1 MMQLMDSVDD
11 RKKYLIA
18 AEKLRKQVG
27 RRLENK
33 VQRASKRYDDDGH
46 SKVIGLKLLLLAAVI
61 TAAKALPPQP
71 NMRQMTK
78 GFQCSIYRGNNSKG
92 TQVILLVYVQNIV
105 QDHYYC

>member
-1 MMQLMDSVDD
+1 MQLMDSVDD

-78 GFQCSIYRGNNSKG
+78 GFQCCSIYRGNNSKG